1 MFSKLITKFIDYRVI
16 LSSIFWIFLF
26 KVLAVFLGIF
36 TNRWL
41 VQNLSPENLSTYFL
55 ILSYNSLIIQS
66 LGFGIYPLIQK
77 FYTNKEHEHNLPNIW
92 ATFNIVRFVT
102 YFVAILIILVSY
114 HYVSSFQEDQLYFI
128 LVLFSAQFLLEID
141 SHYQGVCNAK
151 GNAWQF
157 SLTDLIGKV
166 LLLIILFSVGWIIKD
181 TDLFIF
187 YVWVIFLTNLVS
199 LTVDTIWQRKYTKWG
214 RFDLD
219 LLKKNLPTMMFLMM
233 SGMISSVY
241 ENIDRLILDYFQ
253 FSQEVIIA
261 YANAYTNLFD
271 KSKIVVLIA
280 IPTLASFLKKKI
292 DESSFSATNWLTKH
306 KNFLFSFLLVFII
319 GFATFTAL
327 TIFGPWVLRFIDPK
341 GKYDLSFQVLPIL
354 AFALIPYFLNVFIS
368 ILIALKNGEKFNFV
382 IEFVS
387 LIFAL
392 TLYFILIP
400 QMSLFGAA
408 YATLFTYSFGLIIR
422 LICYFWLY
430 NQPNDPNKYIKNLD
444 NSKQN
449 KISQKAV
456 CAQKI
461 KKIAHFNFG
470 FACNKG
476 DAAIVLSIQDLIKK
490 NLGNH
495 IQIDSFPI
503 QHLSSRKYISV
514 FQKIFNKIEK
524 IGNSFL
530 IKIFRIILF
539 PTAVVARLK
548 DLRMVQK
555 VNKYDLIVIGGGG
568 IYSSKWMLPL
578 KDDIINMLKPPVV
591 IFAGGYNQNKN
602 DPEMNEKHLAS
613 IKNLYHKS
621 QLNSVRDYNTYRL
634 FQKIDPKLT
643 PKILPDP
650 AINLFSVPI
659 DIDNITFGSTK
670 LKVGVN
676 VAYHGWSGQ
685 DIYLPKIIESYSTV
699 LNQIAEAK
707 NAEFYYLVHT
717 SFEYKYN
724 GRKASEF
731 DAVNL
736 LQSKLDQKM
745 IICDYDPRKLKYIYE
760 NLDIAICMMLHSSIL
775 AFASGIPF
783 VSIGYDKKNL
793 AFMEFIGYPQYYIDV
808 ADLSFDNLTQKL
820 ISLLGQ
826 KARIK
831 LDFIRQKQVYLQ
843 DLDKFVKGF
852 VDIK

>member
-1 MFSKLITKFIDYRVI
+1 MLSKLIAKFIDYRGI

-41 VQNLSPENLSTYFL
+41 VQNLPPENLSTYFL

-102 YFVAILIILVSY
+102 YFIAILIILASY

-151 GNAWQF
+151 GNTWQF
-157 SLTDLIGKV
+157 SLTDLISKI
-166 LLLIILFSVGWIIKD
+166 LLLIILFGISWMIKD

-187 YVWVIFLTNLVS
+187 YIWAVFLTNLVS
-199 LTVDTIWQRKYTKWG
+199 LVIDAIWQRKYTKWG
-214 RFDLD
+214 RFEFN
-219 LLKKNLPTMMFLMM
+219 LLKQNLPTMIFLMM
-233 SGMISSVY
+233 SGLVSSIY

-253 FSQEVIIA
+253 SSQEVIIA

-280 IPTLASFLKKKI
+280 IPTLASFLKKRI
-292 DESSFSATNWLTKH
+292 DETSFSATNWFARH

-319 GFATFTAL
+319 GLATFIGL
-327 TIFGPWVLRFIDPK
+327 TIFGPWVLKFIDPK

-354 AFALIPYFLNVFIS
+354 AFALVPYFLNVFIF
-368 ILIALKNGEKFNFV
+368 ILIALKNGEKFNFA
-382 IEFVS
+382 IEFIS

-430 NQPNDPNKYIKNLD
+430 NQPDNPDRYTQNLD
-444 NSKQN
+444 NSGQN
-449 KISQKAV
+449 RNSQEIA
-456 CAQKI
+456 CTQKI
-461 KKIAHFNFG
+461 KKIAHFNLG
-470 FACNKG
+470 LNDNKG

-490 NLGNH
+490 HLGND

-514 FQKIFNKIEK
+514 FQKIFNKIDK
-524 IGNSFL
+524 TGNNLL

-539 PTAVVARLK
+539 PAAVVARLK

-555 VNKYDLIVIGGGG
+555 ANKYDLIVIGGGG
-568 IYSSKWMLPL
+568 MYSPKWMLPL

-591 IFAGGYNQNKN
+591 VFAGGYNQSKN
-602 DPEMNEKHLAS
+602 DPEMREKHFAS
-613 IKNLYHKS
+613 IKNLYYKS
-621 QLNSVRDYNTYRL
+621 KLNSVRDYNTYKL
-634 FQKIDPKLT
+634 FQKIDTQLT
-643 PKILPDP
+643 PKVLPDP
-650 AINLFSVPI
+650 AIGLSSIPI
-659 DIDNITFGSTK
+659 DKMSFDSTK
-670 LKVGVN
+670 LKIGVN

-685 DIYLPKIIESYSTV
+685 DIYLSRIIDSYSTV

-717 SFEYKYN
+717 SSKYEYN
-724 GRKASEF
+724 DRKASEF

-745 IICDYDPRKLKYIYE
+745 IICDYDPRKLKYVYE

-775 AFASGIPF
+775 AFASGTPF

-808 ADLSFDNLTQKL
+808 ADLTSENLTQKL
-820 ISLLGQ
+820 LLLFDQ
-826 KARIK
+826 KAQIK
-831 LDFIRQKQVYLQ
+831 LDFMRQKQLYLRE
-843 DLDKFVKGF
+843 LDDFVQSF